1 MTYSIVIE
9 RRMSDPIYYKY
20 IKTWEGVT
28 KILKHGLSSITTAA
42 TIYKY
47 SSDNKCLGQKRV
59 TMGNLVDVATSP
71 NDKCLL

>member
-9 RRMSDPIYYKY
+9 RKMSDNNYYNF

-28 KILKHGLSSITTAA
+28 KILRHGLNSNTTAV
-42 TIYKY
+42 TIYKF
-47 SSDNKCLGQKRV
+47 SSDYKCLGQMRV

>member
-1 MTYSIVIE
+1 MTYSIVVE
-9 RRMSDPIYYKY
+9 RMNNDPIHYND

-59 TMGNLVDVATSP
+59 TMGNLVDVATSLR
-71 NDKCLL
+71 DKCLL